1 MCHFPGSN
9 KIFHFSP
16 TFRFIRI
23 YAANWSDKRQEMNNN
38 LEETQLL
45 QKNGNSTNL
54 LMKILIKPETK
65 KGTGSKILSLN
76 LLDSTWF
83 YSFGSFLSIVEIE
96 ELRILKIYEKAFWEQ
111 EPECLI
117 KMKICCVLC
126 VFM

>member
-1 MCHFPGSN
+1 
-9 KIFHFSP
+9 
-16 TFRFIRI
+16 
-23 YAANWSDKRQEMNNN
+23 
-38 LEETQLL
+38 
-45 QKNGNSTNL
+45 
-54 LMKILIKPETK
+54 MKILIKPETK